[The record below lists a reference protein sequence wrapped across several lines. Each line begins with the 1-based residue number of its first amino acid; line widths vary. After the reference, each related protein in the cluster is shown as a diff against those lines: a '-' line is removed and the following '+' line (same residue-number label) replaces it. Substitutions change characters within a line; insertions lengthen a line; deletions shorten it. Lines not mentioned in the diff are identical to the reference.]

1 MPAPDDDASI
11 VEAFRGGHCVA
22 ERLLSILPA
31 AMLLIA
37 PAPWPYVYYV
47 LLRWLVL
54 ICVGAIAYES
64 FQRRGWHAWTIGLI
78 SLVVLFNPIVPFHLA
93 HQVWT
98 VLNVVGAV
106 FLFAHLWVE
115 RERGASVN

>member
-1 MPAPDDDASI
+1 M
-11 VEAFRGGHCVA
+11 A

-64 FQRRGWHAWTIGLI
+64 FKRRGWHAWTIALVA
-78 SLVVLFNPIVPFHLA
+78 LVVIFNPIVPFHLA
-93 HQVWT
+93 RPIWT
-98 VLNVVGAV
+98 VLNVAGAV
-106 FLFAHLWVE
+106 LVIAHLWIE
-115 RERGASVN
+115 RERGAPVN